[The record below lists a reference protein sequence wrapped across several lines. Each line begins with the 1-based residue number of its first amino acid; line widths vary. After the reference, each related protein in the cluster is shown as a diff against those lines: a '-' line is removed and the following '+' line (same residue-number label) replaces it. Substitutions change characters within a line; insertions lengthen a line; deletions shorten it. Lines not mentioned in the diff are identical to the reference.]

1 MGGWEGSSK
10 VRGRRWRVQVSLD
23 ERVNKSGEGIHLS
36 LLFTPP
42 QPFHEAS
49 IALCGGPRCLS

>member
-42 QPFHEAS
+42 QPFTKLPLHCVV
-49 IALCGGPRCLS
+49 ALGA

>member
-42 QPFHEAS
+42 QPFTKLPLHCAV
-49 IALCGGPRCLS
+49 ALGA